1 MIPLA
6 HVVHELLAERTRLL
20 LTVLAIAWGTASVT
34 TMLAL
39 GEGLRL
45 TFARSDR
52 GMGEGIVIVWPG
64 QTSKA
69 YGGLPEGYPVRLVP
83 DDIDLLR
90 RAIPEMASLSGEGN
104 AYPQLRHGERF
115 RSSRVMG
122 VHPDYG
128 EMRHI
133 LPVAGGRFIDPID
146 LAQRRRVAVIG
157 PQVAKELYG
166 EGSDPVGQT
175 LEIAGREFTVVGVM
189 QRKFQTSTYGGPDR
203 DGTWI
208 PITTFQL
215 LFDRRDY
222 ANLVAKPKRPE
233 DMQAMQQQLR
243 EVIARRRGLNPE
255 DKELLNIWDTQEQQR
270 VTGLVFGGLQIV
282 LGVVG
287 GLTLVV
293 AGVGI
298 ANVMYVS
305 VSGATRDIGIRVA
318 VGARSWQVLGQY
330 VLEGLL
336 ATGVGGAL
344 GLAATHALVKLVDQI
359 PMEGEFF
366 TFVGRPVPVLSSQ
379 VALIVIG
386 LLGLVGLLAG
396 FFPARR
402 AAQVDPAEALRHD

>member
-270 VTGLVFGGLQIV
+270 VTGLVFGGLQVV

>member
-52 GMGEGIVIVWPG
+52 GMGEGIVVVWPG

-69 YGGLPEGYPVRLVP
+69 YGGLPEGHPVRLVP

-90 RAIPEMASLSGEGN
+90 RAIPEMASVSGEGN

-115 RSSRVMG
+115 RTSRVMG
-122 VHPDYG
+122 VHPEYG
-128 EMRHI
+128 DMRHI

-166 EGSDPVGQT
+166 DGVDPVGQT

-222 ANLVAKPKRPE
+222 ANLVAKPRRPE

-270 VTGLVFGGLQIV
+270 ITGLVFGGLQIV

-336 ATGVGGAL
+336 ATAVGGAV
-344 GLAATHALVKLVDQI
+344 GLAATHGLVKLVDQI

-366 TFVGRPVPVLSSQ
+366 SFVGRPVPVLSSQ
-379 VALIVIG
+379 VALIVVG
-386 LLGLVGLLAG
+386 LLGLIGLLAG

>member
-233 DMQAMQQQLR
+233 DMLAMQQQLR

-270 VTGLVFGGLQIV
+270 VTGLVFGGLQVV